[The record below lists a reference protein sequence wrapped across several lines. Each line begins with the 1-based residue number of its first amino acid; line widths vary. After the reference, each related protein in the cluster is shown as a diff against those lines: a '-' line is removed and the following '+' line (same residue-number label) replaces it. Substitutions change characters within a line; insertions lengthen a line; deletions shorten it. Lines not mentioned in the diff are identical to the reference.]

1 MENLG
6 NSCYLNSVVQVLLHL
21 RSVLR
26 LLEMQSA
33 LEHQRI
39 CTKNPAECV
48 MCQFKKVADA
58 MHQGGC
64 NRCVAP
70 RLLKQA
76 IGKKNATFASD
87 KQQGKNGGNGR

>member
-1 MENLG
+1 
-6 NSCYLNSVVQVLLHL
+6 
-21 RSVLR
+21 
-26 LLEMQSA
+26 
-33 LEHQRI
+33 
-39 CTKNPAECV
+39 